1 MIQWI
6 LAWRYFFKRP
16 ITILAVVAVA
26 LCVFIV
32 IVVMTV
38 MNGLLRDFREKN
50 HAFTGDCVVASD
62 SLVGFGYYADF
73 LDRLGAEPDVAAA
86 SPVAKGVGIAV
97 IPRLNEEYN
106 IGVELY
112 GIDPV
117 LHSGVTNF
125 KETLHYTK
133 DISQAFVP
141 AYDSS
146 KPGCIVGIDVIPGRR
161 LPQGGYYYQDSP
173 FQQDALRMFFSFSCR
188 SPR

>member
-50 HAFTGDCVVASD
+50 HAFTGDCVIASD

-73 LDRLGAEPDVAAA
+73 LDRLVP
-86 SPVAKGVGIAV
+86 SPTLQPSHRWLRG
-97 IPRLNEEYN
+97 
-106 IGVELY
+106 
-112 GIDPV
+112 
-117 LHSGVTNF
+117 SG
-125 KETLHYTK
+125 
-133 DISQAFVP
+133 
-141 AYDSS
+141 
-146 KPGCIVGIDVIPGRR
+146 
-161 LPQGGYYYQDSP
+161 LP
-173 FQQDALRMFFSFSCR
+173 
-188 SPR
+188 